1 MVVSKTWKIN
11 FSELFTVKIHK
22 IHVTD
27 IYRHKSSFLDKIRII
42 QTVMNCHRIYFN
54 GKFSLRSWKLTVNS
68 YSFWYTSWSLKVFWN
83 YPDLGKLSRYPD
95 TVSRFHTFQ
104 QHILRIQW
112 QNFLVEQNCFWQQK
126 SNFCSQ
132 LLKSS
137 ASNCLV
143 WFTLK
148 RIFHTVKPALK
159 ITFTRLYHLP
169 KMTTNFR
176 ST

>member
-1 MVVSKTWKIN
+1 MLVSKTWKFY

-27 IYRHKSSFLDKIRII
+27 IYRHKPSFLDKITII
-42 QTVMNCHRIYFN
+42 QTAMNCHHIYFN

-68 YSFWYTSWSLKVFWN
+68 YSFDIPPDLSKFSEIIQILGN
-83 YPDLGKLSRYPD
+83 YPDIQI
-95 TVSRFHTFQ
+95 VSRFHIFL
-104 QHILRIQW
+104 QHLLRIQW

-137 ASNCLV
+137 TSNCLV
-143 WFTLK
+143 
-148 RIFHTVKPALK
+148 
-159 ITFTRLYHLP
+159 
-169 KMTTNFR
+169 
-176 ST
+176 